1 MDIPSFRYLA
11 NSHEYWVE
19 RLPSFTDFRAAEV
32 PIHFACRIISHYLIC
47 FPQLPHFIISTPAM
61 PTQTCPWRAPPAGT
75 AAAKKRSTQATPT
88 SARDVAAA
96 GATCWDC
103 NDSEQRRRQQPA
115 TAGAGRGRRHRS
127 QPPAQAA
134 AAGTGHGQR
143 SLSSLLFAVVAV
155 PALAVVAVPA
165 GGARRGHVP
174 RARRRRCCGPL
185 LRRGRPRRWRPP
197 RPRLRGHCRRRNST
211 AGNLPKAYQIMRN
224 DATWK
229 MNRYLCSVKIHVT
242 MGVSRS
248 QILLQIRNIA
258 KPSNVHEKFIGAIS
272 SGEFAVKYSQ
282 VIKTPCAIE
291 AKIHATENLKDTNQR
306 VGVTFY
312 HVL

>member
-1 MDIPSFRYLA
+1 MA
-11 NSHEYWVE
+11 
-19 RLPSFTDFRAAEV
+19 
-32 PIHFACRIISHYLIC
+32 
-47 FPQLPHFIISTPAM
+47 
-61 PTQTCPWRAPPAGT
+61 
-75 AAAKKRSTQATPT
+75 
-88 SARDVAAA
+88 
-96 GATCWDC
+96 
-103 NDSEQRRRQQPA
+103 
-115 TAGAGRGRRHRS
+115 AGRGRRRR
-127 QPPAQAA
+127 PRPLAPATASA
-134 AAGTGHGQR
+134 RCRRCCSLSSPSQR
-143 SLSSLLFAVVAV
+143 SLSSPSQQMAHAAATSRALVCVAVVD
-155 PALAVVAVPA
+155 LF
-165 GGARRGHVP
+165 
-174 RARRRRCCGPL
+174 L
-185 LRRGRPRRWRPP
+185 
-197 RPRLRGHCRRRNST
+197 
-211 AGNLPKAYQIMRN
+211 GNLPKAYQIMRN

-258 KPSNVHEKFIGAIS
+258 KPRNVHEKFIGAIS

>member
-1 MDIPSFRYLA
+1 
-11 NSHEYWVE
+11 
-19 RLPSFTDFRAAEV
+19 
-32 PIHFACRIISHYLIC
+32 
-47 FPQLPHFIISTPAM
+47 
-61 PTQTCPWRAPPAGT
+61 
-75 AAAKKRSTQATPT
+75 
-88 SARDVAAA
+88 
-96 GATCWDC
+96 
-103 NDSEQRRRQQPA
+103 
-115 TAGAGRGRRHRS
+115 
-127 QPPAQAA
+127 
-134 AAGTGHGQR
+134 
-143 SLSSLLFAVVAV
+143 
-155 PALAVVAVPA
+155 
-165 GGARRGHVP
+165 
-174 RARRRRCCGPL
+174 
-185 LRRGRPRRWRPP
+185 
-197 RPRLRGHCRRRNST
+197 
-211 AGNLPKAYQIMRN
+211 MRN